1 MFERQ
6 PWMQRAGEYP
16 GSDRE
21 YFSLLARSVFSGGL
35 GPRVVEA
42 RWPGL
47 RGAFHEFD
55 PALVAAM
62 DEEDV
67 TRLLSDPGV
76 IRNRRKIEA
85 VIADAGIFND
95 VVAEHGS
102 FHLFLESLG
111 AASDFAVAADALADR
126 FEYLGRTSAS
136 LFLFSS
142 GWRIREDQADEVAA

>member
-47 RGAFHEFD
+47 REAFHEFD
-55 PALVAAM
+55 PVRVAVM
-62 DEEDV
+62 DGGEV

-85 VIADAGIFND
+85 VIADARIFND
-95 VVAEHGS
+95 TVAEHGS
-102 FHLFLESLG
+102 FHRYLESLG
-111 AASDFAVAADALADR
+111 ASRDFAAAADALADR

-142 GWRIREDQADEVAA
+142 GWRTREDLVGEVAA

>member
-21 YFSLLARSVFSGGL
+21 YFTLLARAVFSGGL

-47 RGAFHEFD
+47 REAFHEFD
-55 PALVAAM
+55 PEAVAAM
-62 DEEDV
+62 GDTEV
-67 TRLLSDPGV
+67 GRLLSDPGV

-85 VIADAGIFND
+85 VIADARVFLETL
-95 VVAEHGS
+95 AEHGS
-102 FHLFLESLG
+102 FHGYLESLG
-111 AASDFAVAADALADR
+111 AAEDFSGAADAVAER
-126 FEYLGRTSAS
+126 FEHLGRTSAS

-142 GWRIREDQADEVAA
+142 GWRIRDASAEEAA